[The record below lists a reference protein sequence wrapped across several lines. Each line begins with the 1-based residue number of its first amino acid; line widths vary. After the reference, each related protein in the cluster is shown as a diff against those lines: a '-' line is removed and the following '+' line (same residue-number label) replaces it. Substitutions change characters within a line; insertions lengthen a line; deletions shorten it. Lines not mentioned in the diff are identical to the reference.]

1 MNAREMIL
9 NKIARTRG
17 ARGTTEKPV
26 PLRPA
31 LAAQQGGAGLE
42 QFVRLAKSL
51 GCGFSFIER
60 IEETP
65 RAVAEMLSAQDLPR
79 DIWLSDDPA
88 LLPLDWKEAGLALHD
103 DRSRDALDGV
113 VSVTGA
119 VAGLAETGA
128 VAVASSANH
137 PFALGLL
144 PDVHVVVLSADRVVA
159 GMEDVWPLIRKAGG
173 NRLPRAVSLV
183 GGPSRT
189 GDIEATLV
197 MGAHGPRALHIVLVG
212 EGASGLS

>member
-17 ARGTTEKPV
+17 ARGKTEKPV

-31 LAAQQGGAGLE
+31 LAAQEGGAGLD

-60 IEETP
+60 IEEAP
-65 RAVAEMLSAQDLPR
+65 RVVAALLSGQSLSH
-79 DIWLSDDPA
+79 DIWLSDDETLA
-88 LLPLDWKEAGLALHD
+88 QLQWQEAGLALHA

-113 VSVTGA
+113 VAVTGA

-128 VAVASSANH
+128 VVVASSMRH

-159 GMEDVWPLIRKAGG
+159 GMEDVWPLIRQAGG

-212 EGASGLS
+212 EGQAPLS